1 MRIGPPNLANITKI
15 SLDHLIAR
23 LQGKDSN
30 YDPKVP
36 DFLQHFIESKETH
49 PELVNDGVIMGYL
62 LVNLLAGAD
71 TTAITIRAIF
81 WYALHN
87 REAYKKLEAEILAA
101 DLADIASFSSARAL
115 PCELPFR
122 GHLSTSNA
130 ADKRSTDFE
139 AVVRE
144 AMRMHPGVCM
154 LLERYVPDSGLK
166 LPDGRYIPAG
176 TAVGIN
182 PYVVGR
188 NKGIWGDDA
197 DTYRPERWLQNEDE
211 TDIGYKERLRLYN
224 ASDLTF
230 GGGSRICIGR
240 NLAQLEVYK
249 IVATL
254 IRRYDIS
261 LVDAD
266 QPWEVTGSWFP
277 RQKGLKCYLKL
288 LTIDDI
294 SSRLLHARSKSSLCH
309 CASPLGG
316 LAQRTKCNRERSHSN
331 RLMRGSMLAKEY
343 QAEQCHAMLLKQDRM
358 HCHHQLAPPLPPRK
372 PAKESP

>member
-1 MRIGPPNLANITKI
+1 
-15 SLDHLIAR
+15 
-23 LQGKDSN
+23 
-30 YDPKVP
+30 
-36 DFLQHFIESKETH
+36 
-49 PELVNDGVIMGYL
+49 
-62 LVNLLAGAD
+62 
-71 TTAITIRAIF
+71 
-81 WYALHN
+81 
-87 REAYKKLEAEILAA
+87 
-101 DLADIASFSSARAL
+101 
-115 PCELPFR
+115 
-122 GHLSTSNA
+122 
-130 ADKRSTDFE
+130 
-139 AVVRE
+139 
-144 AMRMHPGVCM
+144 MRMHPGVCM

-166 LPDGRYIPAG
+166 LPDGRYIAAG

-254 IRRYDIS
+254 IRRYEIS

-288 LTIDDI
+288 
-294 SSRLLHARSKSSLCH
+294 R
-309 CASPLGG
+309 
-316 LAQRTKCNRERSHSN
+316 
-331 RLMRGSMLAKEY
+331 
-343 QAEQCHAMLLKQDRM
+343 
-358 HCHHQLAPPLPPRK
+358 
-372 PAKESP
+372 

>member
-1 MRIGPPNLANITKI
+1 MPFLDFLLDKNPVMRIGPPNLANITKI

-87 REAYKKLEAEILAA
+87 QEAYKKLEAEILAA

-122 GHLSTSNA
+122 VHLSTSNS
-130 ADKRSTDFE
+130 ADQRYTDFE

-166 LPDGRYIPAG
+166 LPDGRYVPAG

-197 DTYRPERWLQNEDE
+197 DTYRPERWLQSEGE
-211 TDIGYKERLRLYN
+211 TDICYKERLRLYN

-254 IRRYDIS
+254 IRRYEIS
-261 LVDAD
+261 LVDAG

-288 LTIDDI
+288 
-294 SSRLLHARSKSSLCH
+294 R
-309 CASPLGG
+309 
-316 LAQRTKCNRERSHSN
+316 
-331 RLMRGSMLAKEY
+331 
-343 QAEQCHAMLLKQDRM
+343 
-358 HCHHQLAPPLPPRK
+358 
-372 PAKESP
+372 